1 MLGCRPCCH
10 ALLLAAMVGCQA
22 PERVAASLE
31 LTGSTVRAR
40 AETAGAPLGD
50 NKDALYLRGL
60 GEVEVDGWLF
70 GLQARD
76 YRGDFTAPVGGGDS
90 DIEVRDFAPH
100 VGLRFGGAP
109 RGATTQLAL
118 RLAGVWQNANQ
129 SQSGGG
135 TIDWNSIGGR
145 AELEPEFH
153 LIAKRDFG
161 LSFFGRAHFGWLT
174 TDIDALIQDS
184 GGGRALSFATTGYD
198 WHYELGTRATI
209 GDWFLQASWLKTGV
223 DFDRSSTVDGLS
235 AAPTSFGFDGFAF
248 GGGVRF

>member
-1 MLGCRPCCH
+1 MIGWRLGCH
-10 ALLLAAMVGCQA
+10 ALLLAVLLGCRA
-22 PERVAASLE
+22 PERVASSFE

-40 AETAGAPLGD
+40 AETAGASLGD

-60 GEVEVDGWLF
+60 GELDVDGWLF

-76 YRGDFTAPVGGGDS
+76 YRGDFSAPVGGGDA
-90 DIEVRDFAPH
+90 DIEVRDLAPH
-100 VGLRFGGAP
+100 VGLHFGGPP

-118 RLAGVWQNANQ
+118 RLAGVWQTAHQ

-145 AELEPEFH
+145 VEIEPEFH

-161 LSFFGRAHFGWLT
+161 LSFFGRGHFGWLT
-174 TDIDALIQDS
+174 TDIDALIQGS
-184 GGGRALSFATTGYD
+184 GGGRALSFTTSGYD
-198 WHYELGTRATI
+198 WHYELGSRATI
-209 GDWFLQASWLKTGV
+209 GSWFLQASWLKTGV
-223 DFDRSSTVDGLS
+223 DFERSDVVDGLS
-235 AAPTSFGFDGFAF
+235 AAATSFGFDGFAF